1 MSESWEADPEILVRR
16 YQRLL
21 AWYPPGHR
29 AAHREEMLGVLLAA
43 APDGQRRPRIS
54 EAANLLWGAL
64 LIWLRPR
71 PAEQPAAGAW
81 SDALAAFSVA
91 APMAF
96 LAYFAAMTSIT
107 MFGRYFFWNPWM
119 LFDYALTG
127 LGLALP
133 LVLLNLRRTAA
144 FVCGAAAL
152 LIAFAT
158 VRYASIAGPATFAA
172 PFFCYATEF
181 MALLGSPGP
190 RRGWTVVTAPGWLAI
205 VVGGAAAGFLQHA
218 VPIDQVGAKNPLYV
232 DWAGVGLSQATW
244 IVLTVVAAAILVL
257 AVAAV
262 ARRSMLGRRVLL
274 LFAIP
279 AYAWLVTLAWGGAA
293 FGSVL
298 VVPVTYIPPIVLGV
312 LLVRAIRADRRSAP
326 DADRPARA

>member
-1 MSESWEADPEILVRR
+1 MTESWEPDSEILVRR

-96 LAYFAAMTSIT
+96 LAYFAAETSIT
-107 MFGRYFFWNPWM
+107 MFGRYFFWNPWI
-119 LFDYALTG
+119 LFGYALGG

-133 LVLLNLRRTAA
+133 LVLLNFRRTGA
-144 FVCGAAAL
+144 FVSARPVHAG
-152 LIAFAT
+152 
-158 VRYASIAGPATFAA
+158 AGP
-172 PFFCYATEF
+172 
-181 MALLGSPGP
+181 S
-190 RRGWTVVTAPGWLAI
+190 
-205 VVGGAAAGFLQHA
+205 
-218 VPIDQVGAKNPLYV
+218 
-232 DWAGVGLSQATW
+232 
-244 IVLTVVAAAILVL
+244 
-257 AVAAV
+257 
-262 ARRSMLGRRVLL
+262 
-274 LFAIP
+274 
-279 AYAWLVTLAWGGAA
+279 
-293 FGSVL
+293 
-298 VVPVTYIPPIVLGV
+298 
-312 LLVRAIRADRRSAP
+312 
-326 DADRPARA
+326 